1 MFTLIKNAHI
11 YAPADT
17 GCQDLLL
24 AGRKIVHMA
33 PSIGELPF
41 DCTVIDVSGAKVTT
55 GFIDQHIHI
64 TGGGG
69 EGSFATRVPEIQLS
83 QLTTAGTTT
92 VIGLLGTDG
101 VTRSMENL
109 LAKARGLEEEGISTW
124 IYSGA
129 YPADSGHI
137 TGTLRSDIVLI
148 DKILGGKVAM
158 SDHRS
163 SMPSTQAYASL
174 AAEARIGGM
183 LSGKAG
189 VLHIHMGD
197 GKRGLEPV
205 LEILETTELP
215 ISVFRPTHVNRNPML
230 YKQTIQFALQGGI
243 IDLTCGMTG
252 SAIPV
257 PQAVKQALDA
267 GVPLE
272 RLTLSSDGNG
282 SMPKFNENNELI
294 GLTAAAPRYL
304 YEEMLSIVKAG
315 VLPFDKA
322 LQLITCNV
330 ADALKLEDKGRIAV
344 GKDADLIVWNDD
356 LTLNKVF
363 ARGRLMVDKG
373 QAVVKWTLIF
383 FCSIRGVY
391 ANAAKKEIAYT
402 VAFTVTLFF
411 SMYMLADL
419 FGVLPPSF
427 IEQLF

>member
-1 MFTLIKNAHI
+1 
-11 YAPADT
+11 PADA
-17 GCQDLLL
+17 GCQDILLS
-24 AGRKIVHMA
+24 GRTIAHMA

-41 DCTVIDVSGAKVTT
+41 DCTVLDAGGAKVTT

-64 TGGGG
+64 TGGG

-83 QLTTAGTTT
+83 QLTTTGTTT

-109 LAKARGLEEEGISTW
+109 LAKSRGLEEEGLSTW

-129 YPADSGHI
+129 YPADSKHI
-137 TGTLRSDIVLI
+137 TANLRSDILLI

-163 SMPSTQAYASL
+163 SMPTTQAYAEL

-189 VLHIHMGD
+189 VLHIHMSD
-197 GKRGLEPV
+197 GKRGLDPV
-205 LEILETTELP
+205 LEILAATELP
-215 ISVFRPTHVNRNPML
+215 VNVFRPTHVNRNPLL
-230 YKQTIQFALQGGI
+230 YKQAIEFALQGDI

-257 PQAVKQALDA
+257 PEAVKQALDA
-267 GVPLE
+267 GVPLQ

-282 SMPKFNENNELI
+282 SMSKFNADNELI

-304 YEEMLSIVKAG
+304 YEEMLGIVKAG
-315 VLPFDKA
+315 VLPFEKA
-322 LQLITCNV
+322 LQLITCNI
-330 ADALKLEDKGRIAV
+330 ADALKLDSKGRVAV

-363 ARGRLMVDKG
+363 AKGRLMVDAG
-373 QAVVKWTLIF
+373 QALVKGTF
-383 FCSIRGVY
+383 E
-391 ANAAKKEIAYT
+391 N
-402 VAFTVTLFF
+402 
-411 SMYMLADL
+411 
-419 FGVLPPSF
+419 
-427 IEQLF
+427 

>member
-1 MFTLIKNAHI
+1 MEVAMFTLIKNAHI

-344 GKDADLIVWNDD
+344 GKDADLIVWNGD

-363 ARGRLMVDKG
+363 ARGRLMVDEG
-373 QAVVKWTLIF
+373 QAVVKGTF
-383 FCSIRGVY
+383 E
-391 ANAAKKEIAYT
+391 N
-402 VAFTVTLFF
+402 
-411 SMYMLADL
+411 
-419 FGVLPPSF
+419 
-427 IEQLF
+427 

>member
-11 YAPADT
+11 YAPPDT
-17 GCQDLLL
+17 GCKDLLL

-163 SMPSTQAYASL
+163 SMPSTRASAARL
-174 AAEARIGGM
+174 A
-183 LSGKAG
+183 
-189 VLHIHMGD
+189 
-197 GKRGLEPV
+197 
-205 LEILETTELP
+205 
-215 ISVFRPTHVNRNPML
+215 
-230 YKQTIQFALQGGI
+230 
-243 IDLTCGMTG
+243 
-252 SAIPV
+252 
-257 PQAVKQALDA
+257 
-267 GVPLE
+267 
-272 RLTLSSDGNG
+272 
-282 SMPKFNENNELI
+282 
-294 GLTAAAPRYL
+294 
-304 YEEMLSIVKAG
+304 
-315 VLPFDKA
+315 
-322 LQLITCNV
+322 
-330 ADALKLEDKGRIAV
+330 
-344 GKDADLIVWNDD
+344 
-356 LTLNKVF
+356 
-363 ARGRLMVDKG
+363 
-373 QAVVKWTLIF
+373 
-383 FCSIRGVY
+383 
-391 ANAAKKEIAYT
+391 
-402 VAFTVTLFF
+402 
-411 SMYMLADL
+411 
-419 FGVLPPSF
+419 
-427 IEQLF
+427 

>member
-1 MFTLIKNAHI
+1 MVSPPQTFFDIEHSVLSVFITGIFVHI
-11 YAPADT
+11 PHFVEV
-17 GCQDLLL
+17 LLFACKFPHFGKYRHPHL
-24 AGRKIVHMA
+24 D
-33 PSIGELPF
+33 SIYPPPVVYLW
-41 DCTVIDVSGAKVTT
+41 S
-55 GFIDQHIHI
+55 IDQHIHI

-363 ARGRLMVDKG
+363 ARGRLMVDEG
-373 QAVVKWTLIF
+373 QAVVKGTF
-383 FCSIRGVY
+383 E
-391 ANAAKKEIAYT
+391 N
-402 VAFTVTLFF
+402 
-411 SMYMLADL
+411 
-419 FGVLPPSF
+419 
-427 IEQLF
+427 

>member
-1 MFTLIKNAHI
+1 
-11 YAPADT
+11 
-17 GCQDLLL
+17 
-24 AGRKIVHMA
+24 MA

-41 DCTVIDVSGAKVTT
+41 DCTVLDAGGAKVTT

-109 LAKARGLEEEGISTW
+109 LAKARGLEEEGLSTW

-129 YPADSGHI
+129 YPADSKHI
-137 TGTLRSDIVLI
+137 TVNLRSDIVLI

-163 SMPSTQAYASL
+163 SMPATQAYAEL

-197 GKRGLEPV
+197 GKRGLDPV
-205 LEILETTELP
+205 LEILAATELP
-215 ISVFRPTHVNRNPML
+215 VTVFRPTHVNRNPLL
-230 YKQTIQFALQGGI
+230 YKQAIEFALQGGI

-257 PQAVKQALDA
+257 PEAVKQALDA
-267 GVPLE
+267 GVPLQ

-282 SMPKFNENNELI
+282 SMPKFNVDNELI

-304 YEEMLSIVKAG
+304 YEEMLGIVKAG
-315 VLPFDKA
+315 VLPFEKA

-330 ADALKLEDKGRIAV
+330 ADALKLDSKGRVAV

-363 ARGRLMVDKG
+363 AKGRLMVDAG
-373 QAVVKWTLIF
+373 QALVKGTF
-383 FCSIRGVY
+383 E
-391 ANAAKKEIAYT
+391 N
-402 VAFTVTLFF
+402 
-411 SMYMLADL
+411 
-419 FGVLPPSF
+419 
-427 IEQLF
+427 

>member
-1 MFTLIKNAHI
+1 MFTLIKNAHV
-11 YAPADT
+11 YAPAD
-17 GCQDLLL
+17 
-24 AGRKIVHMA
+24 AGRQDILLSGRIIAHMA

-41 DCTVIDVSGAKVTT
+41 DCTVLDAGGAKVTT

-83 QLTTAGTTT
+83 HLTTAGTTT

-109 LAKARGLEEEGISTW
+109 LAKARGLEEEGLSTW

-129 YPADSGHI
+129 YPADSKHI
-137 TGTLRSDIVLI
+137 TANLRSDIVLI

-163 SMPSTQAYASL
+163 SMPATQAYAEL

-197 GKRGLEPV
+197 GKRGLDPV
-205 LEILETTELP
+205 LEILAATELP
-215 ISVFRPTHVNRNPML
+215 ITVFRPTHVNRNPLL
-230 YKQTIQFALQGGI
+230 YKQAIEFALQGGI

-257 PQAVKQALDA
+257 PEAVKQALDA
-267 GVPLE
+267 GVPLQ

-282 SMPKFNENNELI
+282 SIPKFNADNELI

-304 YEEMLSIVKAG
+304 YEEMLGIVKAG
-315 VLPFDKA
+315 VLPFEKS

-330 ADALKLEDKGRIAV
+330 ADALKLDSKGRVAV

-363 ARGRLMVDKG
+363 AKGRLMVDAG
-373 QAVVKWTLIF
+373 QALVKGTF
-383 FCSIRGVY
+383 E
-391 ANAAKKEIAYT
+391 N
-402 VAFTVTLFF
+402 
-411 SMYMLADL
+411 
-419 FGVLPPSF
+419 
-427 IEQLF
+427 